1 MSKQVL
7 YLLFIIGGTALFL
20 FQASEALANR
30 VSQPGFDI
38 IVSQTDSGGT
48 YSPGD
53 TIEYLVTTENI
64 GTTFAPQVFVSET
77 VPAHTSVNF
86 AASTVGWACS
96 PNNGP
101 GSNCTVQIGDVEPNQ
116 SIDVIFAVDVDQN
129 LPPETTS
136 TFNQVS
142 VFVGGSAFPETDYTN
157 NSSSLFTL
165 LSAVIDSDNDGIED
179 ANDNCPAV
187 ANADQADFDGDGYGD
202 ACDPDDDNDGVAD
215 ESDLCAET
223 ILPEDEPV
231 KSKKNRF
238 YANGS
243 GEFVDGD
250 GNLAGISVEDAGGC
264 SGIQIIDA
272 AGLGKGHT
280 QQGISRSA
288 LEAWVAEK

>member
-1 MSKQVL
+1 MSKRVL
-7 YLLFIIGGTALFL
+7 YLLFIIGGTALIF

-30 VSQPGFDI
+30 VNQPGFDLT
-38 IVSQTDSGGT
+38 VSQTDGGGT

-86 AASTVGWACS
+86 AASTPGWTCS

-101 GSNCTVQIGDVEPNQ
+101 GSNCTVQIGDFEPGQ
-116 SIDVIFAVDVDQN
+116 TIDVIFAVDVDQN

-136 TFNQVS
+136 TLNQVS
-142 VFVGGSAFPETDYTN
+142 VFVGGSPFPETDYTN
-157 NSSSLFTL
+157 NSSSLFTS
-165 LSAVIDSDNDGIED
+165 LSAVVDRDNDGIED
-179 ANDNCPAV
+179 ANDNCPAI
-187 ANADQADFDGDGYGD
+187 ANADQANFDGDGEGD
-202 ACDPDDDNDGVAD
+202 VCDPDDDNDGVTD
-215 ESDLCAET
+215 ESDVCSQT

-243 GEFVDGD
+243 GEFVDGN
-250 GNLAGISVEDAGGC
+250 GNLAGISVTDAGGC
-264 SGIQIIDA
+264 SGIQIIEA
-272 AGLGKGHT
+272 ANLGKGHIK
-280 QQGISRSA
+280 QGISKGELKSWA
-288 LEAWVAEK
+288 AEN